1 MGLDGLTV
9 VTSFEV
15 DASSTF
21 DVRVADCLGH
31 GVVIKD
37 FKGAALNGGLQIE
50 HVSNRPVAV
59 NHVSGVASIL
69 FKDIEVQALSRFC
82 KKLNK
87 GMAFILVENLHDYS
101 SLGIVGYFFNSVFD
115 VKTVFGAR

>member
-21 DVRVADCLGH
+21 DVGGADCVGH

-37 FKGAALNGGLQIE
+37 FKGATLNAGLQIK
-50 HVSNRPVAV
+50 HVSDRPVAV
-59 NHVSGVASIL
+59 NHVSGVASIPL
-69 FKDIEVQALSRFC
+69 KDIEVQALSRFC
-82 KKLNK
+82 KELNK
-87 GMAFILVENLHDYS
+87 GMAEILVENLHDYS
-101 SLGIVGYFFNSVFD
+101 SLGIVGYFSNRVFD
-115 VKTVFGAR
+115 VETVLGAR